1 MDEQLNIFDKIGNII
16 SIVAGILFLI
26 ASLFPWIGMILKAVS
41 IQGVNVLD
49 AKGYSK
55 NLFQYGVN
63 NHIELVI
70 YGALIMSCG
79 LVLIIFSLFLMLERK
94 HIELSIIK
102 VLVSV
107 IGIIGTILGV
117 FSNAIR
123 TEIKAQN
130 IVLETAPDLAVKI
143 TPWGMYAAI
152 AALVV
157 IIVAD
162 IFCVIGHIVR
172 ERER

>member
-63 NHIELVI
+63 N
-70 YGALIMSCG
+70 
-79 LVLIIFSLFLMLERK
+79 VLRSSFNYIFIISYARK
-94 HIELSIIK
+94 K
-102 VLVSV
+102 
-107 IGIIGTILGV
+107 T
-117 FSNAIR
+117 
-123 TEIKAQN
+123 
-130 IVLETAPDLAVKI
+130 
-143 TPWGMYAAI
+143 Y
-152 AALVV
+152 
-157 IIVAD
+157 
-162 IFCVIGHIVR
+162 
-172 ERER
+172 